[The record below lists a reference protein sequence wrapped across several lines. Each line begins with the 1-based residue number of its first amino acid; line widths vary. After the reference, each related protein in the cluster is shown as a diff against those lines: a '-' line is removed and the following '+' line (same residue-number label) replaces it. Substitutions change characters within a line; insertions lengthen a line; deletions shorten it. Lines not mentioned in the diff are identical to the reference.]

1 MGANQVSVEKTVRN
15 VNAVN
20 LRDNGKT
27 SFPENIRICVFTGN
41 SESALG
47 GVAYRNAGIAVDF
60 RSFKAG
66 YRQAALKKNLAGACL
81 KSECSAA
88 GKNRN

>member
-27 SFPENIRICVFTGN
+27 SFLKNIRIRVFTGD
-41 SESALG
+41 SEFALG
-47 GVAYRNAGIAVDF
+47 GVAYRNAGVAVDF

-66 YRQAALKKNLAGACL
+66 YRRAALEKNLAGAGL